1 LNYSYSGAR
10 KRRPAVARMY
20 TKIKQNRQKKIERNR
35 NEIYMEYHDVYLV
48 ERLLQQNLK
57 DNRLIIEFEIEYILP
72 NNDFKYSVAFSG
84 VFSIDERPNIKK
96 DYSKFVL

>member
-1 LNYSYSGAR
+1 
-10 KRRPAVARMY
+10 
-20 TKIKQNRQKKIERNR
+20 
-35 NEIYMEYHDVYLV
+35 MEYHDVYLV

-84 VFSIDERPNIKK
+84 VFSIDERPNTKK
-96 DYSKFVL
+96 DYSKFAL